1 MQQHQLGHDSESSN
15 EDSAADQEESGEEEE
30 AAQEAIRRQRSSRA
44 PGRKSLLSRIPANPP
59 SNPSRGGPEPST
71 DPSGDML
78 QSWGGS
84 RAPRRV
90 QDPQEDLGPAA
101 AAEALG
107 LGLGLSPLGQNAFAP
122 GALPAVSEGLVFG
135 QMGNLDPQ
143 GLVCSPFQS
152 SQINRV
158 RANQGGPAAAVA
170 CLDLP
175 FNLPFSSNRVSSSLA
190 GPR

>member
-1 MQQHQLGHDSESSN
+1 M
-15 EDSAADQEESGEEEE
+15 
-30 AAQEAIRRQRSSRA
+30 
-44 PGRKSLLSRIPANPP
+44 SLLSHVSANPP
-59 SNPSRGGPEPST
+59 SDPSRGGPEPST
-71 DPSGDML
+71 DPNSNML

-84 RAPRRV
+84 RTPRGV
-90 QDPQEDLGPAA
+90 QDPPGNVGSAV

-143 GLVCSPFQS
+143 SLVCSPFQS
-152 SQINRV
+152 SQISRF
-158 RANQGGPAAAVA
+158 RANQGGPAASVA

-175 FNLPFSSNRVSSSLA
+175 FNLPFSSNRDPSSLA
-190 GPR
+190 GQR